1 MARRIDDPD
10 NLNAFLRLIHG
21 TPLSASPNAR
31 LAAVAQTLLPTATL
45 NDTRDQTEPEPE
57 HVETTT
63 APDST
68 APSVEASPAA
78 GSRAPPPT
86 PETSLNNVDKIAPLD
101 PIWEDDGD
109 GISEERGTP
118 VQAPA
123 QPTPPVRYSPEK
135 MATPPSRATPSRS
148 ILGEMPTNLTPTQRR
163 LLVKCRT
170 DIDEQDKM
178 RIIQQM
184 QSQAQNYMEE
194 TVERFRQTKEA
205 MFAQAQEQAAAKA
218 LYNIEV
224 KQAGGQASALSAL
237 ARPFPPIPD
246 FPADFQEAPVTPA
259 SVGGVQLWETD
270 TPVAPAE
277 DSSFTVASTPPV
289 EKLVPET
296 MTKEQPDSGDNLTP
310 APKGDNNDSP
320 FKGATSPTI
329 VVTASTDT
337 GGSIRGA
344 DSCEEEETHS
354 EGQDVDTGDE
364 SGDEAREHR
373 THFKSWGAPTT
384 RNKPK
389 SRIRKVILT
398 GLPATADLTLVQTLI
413 HGGIVESMRLS
424 PAGPESTTAN
434 AYVVF
439 TSADACDKYYDRYP
453 NGFDVRFQGKKYA
466 VLVNKGEDVD
476 VISGMMQGYID
487 CGATRVI
494 KVSQVDEEWGI
505 VALNKLAEGKNKVR
519 QVETVLDA
527 YRNGE
532 RTIHFRFAN
541 IPDAVRFKGILIRSF
556 NWEGCSVDF
565 AEDPCSK
572 ATGIHYD

>member
-1 MARRIDDPD
+1 
-10 NLNAFLRLIHG
+10 
-21 TPLSASPNAR
+21 
-31 LAAVAQTLLPTATL
+31 
-45 NDTRDQTEPEPE
+45 
-57 HVETTT
+57 
-63 APDST
+63 
-68 APSVEASPAA
+68 
-78 GSRAPPPT
+78 
-86 PETSLNNVDKIAPLD
+86 
-101 PIWEDDGD
+101 
-109 GISEERGTP
+109 
-118 VQAPA
+118 
-123 QPTPPVRYSPEK
+123 
-135 MATPPSRATPSRS
+135 
-148 ILGEMPTNLTPTQRR
+148 
-163 LLVKCRT
+163 
-170 DIDEQDKM
+170 
-178 RIIQQM
+178 
-184 QSQAQNYMEE
+184 
-194 TVERFRQTKEA
+194 
-205 MFAQAQEQAAAKA
+205 
-218 LYNIEV
+218 
-224 KQAGGQASALSAL
+224 
-237 ARPFPPIPD
+237 
-246 FPADFQEAPVTPA
+246 
-259 SVGGVQLWETD
+259 
-270 TPVAPAE
+270 
-277 DSSFTVASTPPV
+277 
-289 EKLVPET
+289 
-296 MTKEQPDSGDNLTP
+296 
-310 APKGDNNDSP
+310 
-320 FKGATSPTI
+320 
-329 VVTASTDT
+329 
-337 GGSIRGA
+337 
-344 DSCEEEETHS
+344 SCEEEETHS

-556 NWEGCSVDF
+556 DWEGCSVDF

-572 ATGIHYD
+572 AT